1 MYNKF
6 VLCDTLQVSSDKLRT
21 MAASALLQINIPEW
35 ITRNEPSFVPPVCNK
50 LMHGDGQLK
59 IMFIGGPN
67 VRKDYHIEEGE
78 ELFYQIRGD
87 MVLKII
93 EKGDK

>member
-1 MYNKF
+1 
-6 VLCDTLQVSSDKLRT
+6 
-21 MAASALLQINIPEW
+21 MAAGSQLPVNIPEW
-35 ITRNEPSFVPPVCNK
+35 IKTHEPSFEPPVCNK

-78 ELFYQIRGD
+78 ELFYQLRGD
-87 MVLKII
+87 MVLKIV
-93 EKGDK
+93 EKGT